1 MVPRQELVVLVNG
14 KDEVLGTAPKATV
27 HAGDTPLHR
36 AFSVFLFRRNGDL
49 LLQQRARSKK
59 TWPLVWSN
67 SCCGHPGPDEDVVT
81 AARRRLKDEL
91 GISTADVVMMLPGY
105 RYRAEKDGIVENE
118 LCPVMAARSDDP
130 VVPNPDEV
138 ETIEWAPWNEFV
150 ARTVQDPS
158 RYSPWC
164 NEETALLM
172 KNVKFNDFLRW

>member
-1 MVPRQELVVLVNG
+1 M
-14 KDEVLGTAPKATV
+14 LGVAPKATV
-27 HAGDTPLHR
+27 HTGDTPLHR
-36 AFSVFLFRRNGDL
+36 AFSIFLFRQNGDL

-67 SCCGHPGPDEDVVT
+67 SCCGHPGPGEDAIT

-91 GISTADVVMMLPGY
+91 GIGTAAVVMMLPGY

-118 LCPVMAARSDDP
+118 LCPVMAARSDDH
-130 VVPNPDEV
+130 VVPNADEV
-138 ETIEWAPWNEFV
+138 ETIEWVPWNEFV

-164 NEETALLM
+164 NEETALLQ
-172 KNVKFNDFLRW
+172 NDAAFRLFLSGIIGSKRG